1 MEDKNQISPEYHRLL
16 HEQHERLKELGCINQ
31 TTYILKE
38 SKPVEETLQQIVLLL
53 PAAWQ
58 YPKYTEARI
67 IYQR

>member
-53 PAAWQ
+53 PPAW
-58 YPKYTEARI
+58 
-67 IYQR
+67 